1 MLEYMKLM
9 IGGYIGWETIEISVI
24 NEKYIV
30 KHQKALWA
38 DWSVFEDVDLI
49 DWNTK
54 LENVHINKWRK
65 EYVNTGILDGTQW
78 NLEYKVKDK
87 RCRHI
92 YGSNAYPEN
101 FDDFMQ
107 VLGELYKI
115 IDVQAFWEGD
125 EVE

>member
-1 MLEYMKLM
+1 MLEYMKFM

-65 EYVNTGILDGTQW
+65 EYVNTGILD
-78 NLEYKVKDK
+78 
-87 RCRHI
+87 
-92 YGSNAYPEN
+92 
-101 FDDFMQ
+101 
-107 VLGELYKI
+107 VLSGILNIKLRTRDADIFTVVMPILKTLMLLCKY
-115 IDVQAFWEGD
+115 WESYIRL
-125 EVE
+125 